1 MKEELIRKGGNTA
14 GKRTQTMCSFRLDND
29 LKQWLDAQSNK
40 GRLINNLL
48 RAEKEREEGQ

>member
-1 MKEELIRKGGNTA
+1 MKEELLRKGGNTA

-29 LKQWLDAQSNK
+29 LKEWLDAQPNK

-48 RAEKEREEGQ
+48 RVEKEREEGQ